1 MIISEGSEDW
11 ILHKLYQANHTDI
24 DTYRVFLTL
33 RRYIKDTRD
42 FHGVIEHIS
51 PEVIRYKPNTDIADD
66 CFISVSLFSGL
77 IRQKAKRQGAPGIRF
92 YSRMGR
98 NAFETIGYTGISK
111 NWKFWIAY
119 VQEHFVI

>member
-1 MIISEGSEDW
+1 MIISEGSEEW

-66 CFISVSLFSGL
+66 CFFSVSLFSGL
-77 IRQKAKRQGAPGIRF
+77 IRRKAKRQGAPGIRF

-98 NAFETIGYTGISK
+98 NAFETIGYPGISK
-111 NWKFWIAY
+111 NWKFWVAY